1 MLPLIKDTKEG
12 YEMSYEIKG
21 LKTFNGME
29 GKGYNANLFRDGKK
43 VAEVIDSGDG
53 GMVSVREIVFGEVK
67 RIKQEISGKFI
78 DLGEEFQN
86 KKVPMDVSTYMAQLV
101 EEFEM
106 KKLCRKY
113 TLMRFKGDSEGSYR
127 KLSLP
132 FTPEV
137 KDVMLRQ
144 YGDHIIEFINER
156 YL

>member
-1 MLPLIKDTKEG
+1 
-12 YEMSYEIKG
+12 MSYEIKN
-21 LKTFNGME
+21 LKTFNGRE

-43 VAEVIDSGDG
+43 VAELIDSGDG
-53 GMVSVREIVFGEVK
+53 GEAVVREVVFGEVK
-67 RIKQEISGKFI
+67 RIEQEISGKFI

-86 KKVPMDVSTYMAQLV
+86 MKVPMDVSSYLSQLV

-113 TLMRFKGDSEGSYR
+113 TLMRFKGDSEGFYR

-137 KDVMLRQ
+137 KAVLFRQ

>member
-1 MLPLIKDTKEG
+1 
-12 YEMSYEIKG
+12 MSYEIKN

-43 VAEVIDSGDG
+43 VAELIDSGDG

-78 DLGEEFQN
+78 DLGEDFQN
-86 KKVPMDVSTYMAQLV
+86 MKVPMDVSSYLSQLV

-113 TLMRFKGDSEGSYR
+113 TLMRFKGDSEGFYR

-137 KDVMLRQ
+137 KAVLFRQ